1 MTRARPCLAL
11 CTSSEYPTLF
21 EDERE
26 LPARLAA
33 AGLDAEP
40 VIWSDPAVDW
50 SRFDRVIIRSTWDYF
65 TRIDE
70 FRAWLDRM
78 QAANVPL
85 WNPAALVRW
94 NLDKHYLAELAA
106 RGVAVVPTRY
116 VDAPE
121 SLAALVADAGWSDAI
136 LKPAISGGSWRT
148 HRFAAA
154 DAPSLQAD
162 LDALATTG
170 GALVQPFAREIVDE
184 GEWSF
189 LFFGGE
195 LSHVVVK
202 TPAAHDFRV
211 QPKFGGTFVAVTAP
225 PSLRA
230 QADAILAQ
238 LPIKPLYARIDGIR
252 RGDQLLLMEV
262 EVIEPY
268 LYLPADPASPDRYVR
283 ALVAHCNA
291 K

>member
-1 MTRARPCLAL
+1 MATDRPRLAL
-11 CTSSEYPTLF
+11 CTSSEFPALF
-21 EDERE
+21 DDEGA

-33 AGLDAEP
+33 AGLDTEV

-94 NLDKHYLAELAA
+94 NLDKHYLAELQA
-106 RGVAVVPTRY
+106 RGVAVLPTRY
-116 VDAPE
+116 VDAPA
-121 SLAALVADAGWSDAI
+121 SLAALVAEAGWSEAI

-148 HRFAAA
+148 HRFVAA

-162 LDALATTG
+162 LDGIVSAG

-189 LFFGGE
+189 LFFAGE
-195 LSHVVVK
+195 FSHSIIK
-202 TPAAHDFRV
+202 TPAARDFRV
-211 QPKFGGTFVAVTAP
+211 QPKFGGTFRAVAAP
-225 PSLRA
+225 PALRA
-230 QADAILAQ
+230 QADAVLAQ

-252 RGDQLLLMEV
+252 RGDQFLLMEV

-268 LYLPADPASPDRYVR
+268 LYLPADPASPDRFVR
-283 ALVAHCNA
+283 ALVANA
-291 K
+291 HAR

>member
-1 MTRARPCLAL
+1 MTTARPRLAL
-11 CTSSEYPTLF
+11 CTSSEFPALF
-21 EDERE
+21 DDEQQ
-26 LPARLAA
+26 LPALLAA

-65 TRIDE
+65 TRIAE
-70 FRAWLDRM
+70 FRAWLDRL
-78 QAANVPL
+78 QAARVPL
-85 WNPAALVRW
+85 WNPASLVRW

-116 VDAPE
+116 VDAPA
-121 SLAALVADAGWSDAI
+121 SLAAIVAEAGWSDAI

-148 HRFAAA
+148 HRFAVA

-162 LDALATTG
+162 LDAIVPAG

-184 GEWSF
+184 GEWSV

-195 LSHVVVK
+195 FSHSIVK
-202 TPAAHDFRV
+202 TPAARDFRV
-211 QPKFGGTFVAVTAP
+211 QPKFGGTFRAVDAP
-225 PSLRA
+225 PRLRA
-230 QADAILAQ
+230 QADAVLAA
-238 LPIKPLYARIDGIR
+238 LPEKPLYARIDGIR

-268 LYLPADPASPDRYVR
+268 LYLPADPASPARFIR
-283 ALVAHCNA
+283 ALVANA
-291 K
+291 KA